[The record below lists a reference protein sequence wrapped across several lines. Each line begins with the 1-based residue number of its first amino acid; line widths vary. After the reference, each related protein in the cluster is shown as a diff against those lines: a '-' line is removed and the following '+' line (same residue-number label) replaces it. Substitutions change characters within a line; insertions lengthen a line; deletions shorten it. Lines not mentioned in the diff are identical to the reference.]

1 MGWNAQGVSLTRE
14 QIEKRRLAAGADLI
28 AGMKQSDVARKH
40 GVTPAAV
47 SLWAQTICK
56 DGIEGLRMRKARGN
70 PSKLDRESRE
80 RLVEILETG
89 PEAYGWDS
97 GLWTSSRVVKVI
109 RREFGVRYH
118 PHYMPRLL
126 RRLGFRPVKPKRRAS
141 EKDEDRKDAW
151 LRITWVRVKKN

>member
-14 QIEKRRLAAGADLI
+14 QIEKRRLSAGADLI
-28 AGMKQSDVARKH
+28 AGMKQSDVARKY

-47 SLWAQTICK
+47 SLWAQTIRK

-70 PSKLDRESRE
+70 PPKLERESRE

-151 LRITWVRVKKN
+151 LTTTWVQVKKN